1 MSIPEISQ
9 HTFWSSGSGN
19 ILSANN
25 FQGLNK
31 DVVQGKNKIFFN
43 FHRFNRFSDF
53 SLNKPLLSNNGGYVF
68 LNIPFLKVYLRT
80 SFVASTF
87 LL

>member
-53 SLNKPLLSNNGGYVF
+53 PYTNGCF
-68 LNIPFLKVYLRT
+68 PIMAAT
-80 SFVASTF
+80 I
-87 LL
+87 